1 MAQDT
6 TPPPAYPPGWEKTLQ
21 NVREH
26 FDLQREP
33 TLFIYIK
40 TREGEFRKE
49 KSMKKF
55 TKLLG
60 IVLIMAL
67 VMSMGITTA
76 FAATIEVD
84 GALKDETYSAYKL
97 LEYTSDTAVDPAAYS
112 YYLLDADYQGAL
124 GTALKAAGFEFTQSA
139 DKTQWFVNNA
149 DELTDGAAIAKTLY
163 ESIDDWKDAAL
174 ATATETGSADG
185 KVEFTDLPT
194 GYWFVTSSLG
204 SLCTLQSYD
213 DEELVVEKNSMI
225 TDDKVVD
232 ENNANAQVGDVL
244 HYTITLTDGKGT
256 NLEATLT
263 DTLSKGLTYN
273 ADAKASI
280 NGAAAADITGVVT
293 ENTDG
298 STKVVYTFDA
308 ATMTALE
315 EGQKIVVTYTATVN
329 TDASIDGTVSN
340 TEYTEYSEQQT
351 NGNTVETDLT
361 DLTVNKTDGT
371 DALKGAQFK
380 LYRTD
385 EALELEHV
393 DVLLRQ
399 LTDAE
404 LTAAGVTKAAD
415 TVYYTVDPKGTN
427 LIDMAQKDGDNYLYS
442 SAVVYGLDKDSTYY
456 LEETKAPEGYNKLA
470 EEKEV
475 NLGSTTSIDVVNN
488 AGSVLPSTGG
498 IGTTIFY
505 VVGSIMVVAA
515 GVLLITKKRMSRE
528 G

>member
-1 MAQDT
+1 
-6 TPPPAYPPGWEKTLQ
+6 
-21 NVREH
+21 
-26 FDLQREP
+26 
-33 TLFIYIK
+33 
-40 TREGEFRKE
+40 
-49 KSMKKF
+49 MKKMKKIF
-55 TKLLG
+55 ALL
-60 IVLIMAL
+60 IAMVMVLG
-67 VMSMGITTA
+67 MSTSV
-76 FAATIEVD
+76 FAATITVD
-84 GALKDETYSAYKL
+84 GALEGETYDAYKL
-97 LEYTSDTAVDPAAYS
+97 LEYTSDGDAYS

-124 GTALKAAGFEFTQSA
+124 GTALKGAGFTFTQSA
-139 DKTQWFVNNA
+139 DKTQWFVDNSEDLEGKGA
-149 DELTDGAAIAKTLY
+149 DIAKYLY
-163 ESIDDWKDAAL
+163 ENIAEWKAAAL
-174 ATATETGSADG
+174 DKSTGNEGTSEG
-185 KVEFTDLPT
+185 KVEIGDLAT

-213 DEELVVEKNSMI
+213 DEEFVVEKNSMI

-232 ENNANAQVGDVL
+232 ENSKNAQVGDVL
-244 HYTITLTDGKGT
+244 TYTITLTDGKGT
-256 NLEATLT
+256 NLAATLT

-280 NGAAAADITGVVT
+280 NGADPVDITGTVT
-293 ENTDG
+293 ANADG

-329 TDASIDGTVSN
+329 DDASIDGTVSN
-340 TEYTEYSEQQT
+340 TEYTEYSEQKT
-351 NGNTVETDLT
+351 EGTTVDTELT

-385 EALELEHV
+385 SALNLTHV
-393 DVLLRQ
+393 DVKLRQ

-404 LTAAGVTKAAD
+404 LTAAGVTKADD
-415 TVYYTVDPKGTN
+415 TVYYTVDPDGTN
-427 LIDMAQKDGDNYLYS
+427 LIDMAQKEGDDYLYS

-456 LEETKAPEGYNKLA
+456 LEETKAPEGYNLLDK
-470 EEKEV
+470 EETV

-505 VVGSIMVVAA
+505 TVGAILVLGA
-515 GVLLITKKRMSRE
+515 GIVIVSKRRMNA
-528 G
+528 